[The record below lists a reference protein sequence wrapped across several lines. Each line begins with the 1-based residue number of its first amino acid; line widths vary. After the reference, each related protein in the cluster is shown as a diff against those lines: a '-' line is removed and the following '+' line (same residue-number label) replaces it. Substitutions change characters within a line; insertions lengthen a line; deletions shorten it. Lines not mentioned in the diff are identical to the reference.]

1 MLPSMQQTEVTQY
14 GTDTEGYIEWPTQ
27 EEQAKGVRPLDTL
40 PAQWW
45 NALWY
50 QTAQQL
56 NSGLLDMRDVR
67 NELIAVIQAG
77 LGNTQEDPHPNGS
90 NGELLRAINTLRTS
104 IASATS
110 VGGVKSSSA
119 IKSVSVTASGTDAG
133 VMLVNALSDWGSQNT
148 VQVELN
154 KKQAT
159 LTAGT
164 NITINGSTISAKDT
178 TYDVATTATAG
189 LVKSATTGTTANR
202 NYNVQVN
209 TDGTMKVNVPW
220 TDTNTTYSVFGVGAS
235 GLVPGPA
242 SGNTGK
248 YLKGDGTWDTPTN
261 TTYSVFGGAT
271 ASAAGTSGLVKQPV
285 AGDNAKYLRGDCT
298 WSALPTAS
306 TSASGIVQLSSATNS
321 ASETTAATSKAVQTV
336 ANAASSAASSAASA
350 NSQIAA
356 MDVTDTEVEG
366 EYVSAVSQTN
376 GKIEVTR
383 KSLFSSFFVVETC
396 STASATAAKTTT
408 SAMTKGIAVV
418 TFSNTNTAAA
428 PTLNGKAVTAFGTA
442 LTSGNAGLLSGTCVF
457 VLDGTSAHL
466 ISSGSGSMWFNNILL
481 GA

>member
-77 LGNTQEDPHPNGS
+77 LGNTQENPHPNGS

-178 TYDVATTATAG
+178 TYNVATVATAG
-189 LVKSATTGTTANR
+189 LVKSSTTGTTANR

-209 TDGTMKVNVPW
+209 ADGTMKVNVPW
-220 TDTNTTYSVFGVGAS
+220 TDTDTTYSVFSTGS
-235 GLVPGPA
+235 NGLVPGPA
-242 SGNTGK
+242 NGDTGK
-248 YLKGDGTWDTPTN
+248 YLKGDGTWV
-261 TTYSVFGGAT
+261 S
-271 ASAAGTSGLVKQPV
+271 
-285 AGDNAKYLRGDCT
+285 
-298 WSALPTAS
+298 LPTAS
-306 TSASGIVQLSSATNS
+306 TSASGIVQLNSATDS
-321 ASETTAATSKAVQTV
+321 TSETTAATSKAVSEV
-336 ANAASSAASSAASA
+336 SSAAINAGLMAASA
-350 NSQIAA
+350 NSKIEAL
-356 MDVTDTEVEG
+356 DVTDTEVEG

-376 GKIEVTR
+376 GKISVSR
-383 KSLFSSFFVVETC
+383 KSLFSSFLVTETC
-396 STASATAAKTTT
+396 STAAGTAAKTTT
-408 SAMTKGIAVV
+408 SAITKGVAVI
-418 TFSNTNTAAA
+418 TFSNANTAAA

>member
-1 MLPSMQQTEVTQY
+1 MLTDMQQTEVTQY
-14 GTDTEGYIEWPTQ
+14 GTNTEGYIEWPTQ
-27 EEQAKGVRPLDTL
+27 DEQASGVRPLDTL

-50 QTAQQL
+50 QTSQQL
-56 NSGLLDMRDVR
+56 NAGLLDMRDVR
-67 NELIAVIQAG
+67 NELIAVIRAG
-77 LGNTQEDPHPNGS
+77 LGNTTEDPHPNGS
-90 NGELLRAINTLRTS
+90 NGELLRAINALRTS
-104 IASATS
+104 IASATA
-110 VGGVKSSSA
+110 VGGVKSSSG
-119 IKSVSVTASGTDAG
+119 IKSVSVASDTG
-133 VMLVNALSDWGSQNT
+133 VMLVNALTDWGSQNT

-154 KKQAT
+154 KKQNA

-164 NITINGSTISAKDT
+164 NISISGDTISAKDT
-178 TYDVATTATAG
+178 TYAIASASTAG
-189 LVKSATTGTTANR
+189 LVKSATTGTTTNR
-202 NYNVQVN
+202 NYAVEVN

-271 ASAAGTSGLVKQPV
+271 ATAAGSSGLVKQPV

-298 WSALPTAS
+298 WTALPTAS
-306 TSASGIVQLSSATNS
+306 TTASGIVQLSSSTTS
-321 ASETTAATSKAVQTV
+321 SSETTAATSKAVQT
-336 ANAASSAASSAASA
+336 AASAASTA
-350 NSQIAA
+350 NSKIAA
-356 MDVTDTEVEG
+356 MNVTDTEVEG
-366 EYVSAVSQTN
+366 EYVSAVNQTA
-376 GKIEVTR
+376 GKITVTR
-383 KSLFSSFFVVETC
+383 KSLFSSFFVVEDC
-396 STASATAAKTTT
+396 STAAATAAKTTT

-418 TFSNTNTAAA
+418 AFSNTNTAAA
-428 PTLNGKAVTAFGTA
+428 PTLNGCAVKAFGSA

-466 ISSGSGSMWFNNILL
+466 ISSGSGNMWFNSILL
-481 GA
+481 GE